1 MKFLAADCAE
11 QTLALKECVDQ
22 YPEFFGAV
30 FGGDPADSSDV
41 VQAATADSTQKKV
54 GKEAVGESKESTDVR

>member
-30 FGGDPADSSDV
+30 FGGGPADSNEV
-41 VQAATADSTQKKV
+41 VQAATADTTEKKV
-54 GKEAVGESKESTDVR
+54 SEDGIHKSNDSTEMR